1 MTLGLRSLLLVVA
14 IVLFLVATVSDN
26 WSDLV
31 ALGLAAFAGA
41 LLVGEL
47 GVTGL
52 KLGGRR
58 RF

>member
-1 MTLGLRSLLLVVA
+1 MTLGLRALLLIVA
-14 IVLFLVATVSDN
+14 IVLFLVATISDN

-47 GVTGL
+47 GIAGV

-58 RF
+58 RL